1 VTGARLKK
9 AIGLAVAAVILFFIV
24 RSLAKGLAEL
34 GTYDLRVSG
43 WRMVGAFAIFG
54 LLFPIYGRIWQY
66 ILGKLGYGIGFT
78 KSMRIWFLS
87 QAGRY
92 IPGKVWFALG
102 RIYLC
107 EREGIPK
114 SITTVAMGLEI
125 ALVLGSA
132 IVVFGLASAA
142 SPSLPGRPYV
152 FGLWLVPVIIAGM
165 HPRIVRA
172 VLVRFRRLPVEFN
185 MAYVDMLKLLGCY
198 IVCWCIYGIGFYL
211 IGTSLGL
218 TAAPPEFYS
227 DGTVRVIGEMTGV
240 NALSWAGGLLSVV
253 TPAGLGVREGISG
266 VLLASIVERPYP
278 SLIPLVA
285 RIWVTIAELGTIG
298 ILIGRKGFK

>member
-1 VTGARLKK
+1 MRLKK
-9 AIGLAVAAVILFFIV
+9 AIGSAVAVVILFFIV
-24 RSLAKGLAEL
+24 RNLVRGLSDL
-34 GTYDLRVSG
+34 GSYDLRVSG
-43 WRMVGAFAIFG
+43 WRMLGSFAILG

-66 ILGKLGYGIGFT
+66 ILGKFGYGIGFAE
-78 KSMRIWFLS
+78 SMRIWFLS

-114 SITTVAMGLEI
+114 SITTVAMGLEM

-132 IVVFGLASAA
+132 ILVFGLASVAG
-142 SPSLPGRPYV
+142 PSLSGRPYV
-152 FGLWLVPVIIAGM
+152 LGLWLVPVIIAVM
-165 HPRIVRA
+165 HPRVVRA
-172 VLVRFRRLPVEFN
+172 ILTRLRRQPVEFSL
-185 MAYVDMLKLLGCY
+185 AYADVLKLLGCY
-198 IVCWCIYGIGFYL
+198 TICWCIYGIGFYL

-218 TAAPPEFYS
+218 AAAPPEFYS
-227 DGTVRVIGEMTGV
+227 KGTVHVIGEMTGV
-240 NALSWAGGLLSVV
+240 NALSWAGGLLSVI

-266 VLLASIVERPYP
+266 VLLARIVEKPYP

-285 RIWVTIAELGTIG
+285 RIWITIAEVGTIG
-298 ILIGRKGFK
+298 VLIGRRGVK